1 MKVLGMDKTVEVT
14 LPFLVVIPDA
24 QDGGCPRMI
33 GLLEV
38 SNRILSKC
46 FRYFIQHSSRGIK
59 STQAVSFFC
68 TGILSAAY
76 FNLGE
81 NRVYRPSLLV
91 RATLLPTWALSRM

>member
-1 MKVLGMDKTVEVT
+1 MKVLGLDKAVEVT

-24 QDGGCPRMI
+24 QVGGCPRMI

-46 FRYFIQHSSRGIK
+46 FVISSRGIK
-59 STQAVSFFC
+59 STQAIFFSC
-68 TGILSAAY
+68 TGILSAAS
-76 FNLGE
+76 FNLWE
-81 NRVYRPSLLV
+81 NRVYRPSPLV